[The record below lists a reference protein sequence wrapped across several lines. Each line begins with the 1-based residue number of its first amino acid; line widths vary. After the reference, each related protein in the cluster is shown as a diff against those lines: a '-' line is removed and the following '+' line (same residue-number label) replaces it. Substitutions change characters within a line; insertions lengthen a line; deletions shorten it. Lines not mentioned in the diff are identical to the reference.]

1 MDTVAAKSPD
11 NQAAFKSS
19 RGFVGRS
26 PMLAF
31 AALIAVNAMWAFQ
44 FAGAR
49 IATRELGAVLVT
61 LVPLAI
67 ATLLVLPFAGLTRD
81 LFCKENRSVLLD
93 VVLLGTLGVLP

>member
-1 MDTVAAKSPD
+1 MDIVAAKSPD
-11 NQAAFKSS
+11 NQAVFKSS

-31 AALIAVNAMWAFQ
+31 GALIAVNAMWAFQ

-61 LVPLAI
+61 LLPLAL
-67 ATLLVLPFAGLTRD
+67 ATLLVAPFARLNRD
-81 LFCKENRSVLLD
+81 IFRRENRAVLLD
-93 VVLLGTLGVLP
+93 VFLLGTVGVIP